1 VLSVTAPSWQR
12 RTAAAAAAIGLV
24 LAASACGDGTKVEV
38 VRLRSANPLTQD
50 LFVRVEG
57 PAGAV
62 KYLSQALTTGAFRKD
77 QSGFFIPPPRHH
89 RTALC
94 SFTHTISAE
103 DVPNLQRWI
112 GKRIRLA
119 VYGET
124 SYAGTFCRALRPA
137 ITEHPPRGARRG
149 SGSGTTSRSRSP
161 TRKAQETIARTAGG
175 G

>member
-1 VLSVTAPSWQR
+1 V
-12 RTAAAAAAIGLV
+12 AAIGLV
-24 LAASACGDGTKVEV
+24 LAASACGGGTKVEA

-77 QSGFFIPPPRHH
+77 QIGFFIPPPRHH
-89 RTALC
+89 PRALC

-119 VYGET
+119 VYGQT

-137 ITEHPPRGARRG
+137 ITEHPPGGAKG
-149 SGSGTTSRSRSP
+149 VSGSGTTSRSPSAGQ
-161 TRKAQETIARTAGG
+161 KAHETITSTAAGR
-175 G
+175 